1 MISTIFLRM
10 KKNLLRDCVSLQNLL
25 EFFLEKKSARSRD
38 REIYTQSGFLMLKI
52 TCVYMRARDA
62 CSEGFVMLRRDDQ
75 PI

>member
-10 KKNLLRDCVSLQNLL
+10 KKKLTERLCFFT
-25 EFFLEKKSARSRD
+25 EFIRIFLEKKSARSRD
-38 REIYTQSGFLMLKI
+38 REIYTQSEFLMLKI

-62 CSEGFVMLRRDDQ
+62 CSEGFVTLRRDDQ